1 MRIQLQDGK
10 LYESVDGHRFRVT
23 YDRKIHRFACKA
35 CGKEWLVDGT
45 PTKGHSATAYVG
57 NWLVREIPEMR
68 WVSVGML
75 SFEEHESGQI
85 YKTNGKHVFKQVTR
99 EQARRMAPNYVPPGV
114 EYTKHASATLWH
126 GAKSELIERG
136 GKRFIRI
143 VTGQG
148 KTVDIEV

>member
-1 MRIQLQDGK
+1 MRIQLKDGN
-10 LYESVDGHRFRVT
+10 LYESVDGDRFRVT
-23 YDRKIHRFACKA
+23 YNRKTHRFECKA

-45 PTKGHSATAYVG
+45 PTEGHSSTVYVG

-68 WVSVGML
+68 WVTVGAYGIDDL
-75 SFEEHESGQI
+75 ESGEI
-85 YKTNGKHVFKQVTR
+85 YKTKGRHVFKQVTR

-126 GAKSELIERG
+126 GAKSELIERD
-136 GKRFIRI
+136 GKRFIRV

-148 KTVDIEV
+148 KTVEIEV